1 VGLDARGPLARR
13 SGLPIESEVLPMRK
27 LLALLICSAVGSAF
41 APAQDE
47 AATWLRDLA
56 AAKTAA
62 GEGGKPILLHFLPAE
77 ANPTVDKLK
86 AEVFEKPEFAT
97 WAAASVVLVVA
108 DLAAADAAEKTAS
121 EKLAKDFGVRNFP
134 QVLLLDAEGKKL
146 GQLGYKPGGA
156 KAWTA
161 QADKLLAAQKGAAKA
176 NYEWLTNYEEAL
188 ERAKKE
194 KKPILADFTGSDWC
208 GWCIKLKG
216 EVFDQP
222 EFQKWAVENVV
233 LLELDFPRKKELPK
247 ELADQ
252 NAKLRDKHG
261 IRGYPTILFLDAKGE
276 KIGQSGYVEGGP
288 AAWIKAAEEQI
299 GGKKKKR

>member
-1 VGLDARGPLARR
+1 
-13 SGLPIESEVLPMRK
+13 MRK
-27 LLALLICSAVGSAF
+27 LFALLFCSACLTPLAL
-41 APAQDE
+41 AQDGG
-47 AATWLRDLA
+47 ANWLRDLA
-56 AAKTAA
+56 AAKAA
-62 GEGGKPILLHFLPAE
+62 AAEGGKAILLHVLPAE

-97 WAAASVVLVVA
+97 WAEANVVLLVA
-108 DLAAADAAEKTAS
+108 DLAATDAAEKTAS
-121 EKLAKDFGVRNFP
+121 EKLAKDYGVRNFP
-134 QVLLLDAEGKKL
+134 QVLLLDAEGKKV

-176 NYEWLTNYEEAL
+176 TYEWLTSYEEAL
-188 ERAKKE
+188 ERSKKE

-208 GWCIKLKG
+208 GWCIKLKS

-222 EFQKWAVENVV
+222 EFQKWAVENVI
-233 LLELDFPRKKELPK
+233 LLELDFPKKKELPK

-261 IRGYPTILFLDAKGE
+261 VRGYPTILFFDAKGE

-288 AAWIKAAEEQI
+288 AAWIKAAEEQM
-299 GGKKKKR
+299 GSKKKKR